1 MTARR
6 PIFLSAGFGAILAL
20 LLAACASTTSP
31 GASGSSGSPSATGA
45 NSVTVKAESVGILG
59 TALVNAQGRTLY
71 MLTADQGG
79 KVTCTGSPCT
89 GVWPPLLVPTGSS
102 VVAGSGVTAS
112 KLGTVKT
119 PSGATQVT
127 YNKWP
132 LYTYSGDS
140 GTNQANGQ
148 GINSFGG
155 VWHPIA
161 PNGQPIVGGASTTP
175 SSSGGGTGY

>member
-1 MTARR
+1 MSGRR
-6 PIFLSAGFGAILAL
+6 PILLSAGFGAVLAL

-31 GASGSSGSPSATGA
+31 GTSGTSGSPSATGA
-45 NSVTVKAESVGILG
+45 NGVTVDAASVGILG

-71 MLTADQGG
+71 ILSADKGG
-79 KVTCTGSPCT
+79 KVTCSGSPCT
-89 GVWPPLLVPTGSS
+89 GLWPPLLVPTGGT

-119 PSGATQVT
+119 PSGATQAT

-140 GTNQANGQ
+140 GSNQSNGQ

-161 PNGQPIVGGASTTP
+161 PTGQPIVGGPSTTP
-175 SSSGGGTGY
+175 SSSGGYGY